1 MKNFLIL
8 GFISLFVSL
17 LFNSAEA
24 VEPATTQVSK
34 LCEVQAGGYDLDQY
48 SSGVQQYEQAIS
60 CNLSVADASSEGNA
74 SAGFGPGIPQI
85 GLVKANAQLDTYNGI
100 AKANFAASVQ
110 YYFEIQQ
117 IKVVPVT
124 PPALLP
130 VLFSARGE
138 GYSQRVGY
146 GFSQSLGVVYISGF
160 YIERFEFEAY
170 VVDEVAYDPIDEEYL
185 EGGFNDTKS
194 LNLSPNYPYSVSMSA
209 SCSLWAGPVGQNA
222 DASVR
227 CSAQVDPF
235 IAFDQSAFDAMMGS
249 QTFSL
254 KDYYKFVFSGNLPS
268 PPSPPSKTMPWI
280 PLLLLE
286 ESLTDND
293 KDGYPYFSGL

>member
-1 MKNFLIL
+1 MKGLQIL
-8 GFISLFVSL
+8 GFISLFGSV

-48 SSGVQQYEQAIS
+48 DSGAQQYEQSIS
-60 CNLSVADASSEGNA
+60 CNVSVADASSGGNP

-85 GLVKANAQLDTYNGI
+85 GIVKANAQLATYNGI
-100 AKANFAASVQ
+100 ARANFAASVQ

-117 IKVVPVT
+117 IKVVPGT

-138 GYSQRVGY
+138 GNSQRVGY
-146 GFSQSLGVVYISGF
+146 GLSQSIGVVYISGF
-160 YIERFEFEAY
+160 YNERFEFEAY
-170 VVDEVAYDPIDEEYL
+170 VVDEIAYDPIDEEYV
-185 EGGFNDTKS
+185 EGGFNGTKF

-209 SCSLWAGPVGQNA
+209 GCSLWAGPVGQNA

-235 IAFDQSAFDAMMGS
+235 IAFDQSAFDAMMDG
-249 QTFSL
+249 QTFAL
-254 KDYYKFVFSGNLPS
+254 NEYYRIVFSENLPLPSS
-268 PPSPPSKTMPWI
+268 PSSSMPWI
-280 PLLLLE
+280 PLLLF
-286 ESLTDND
+286 ND
-293 KDGYPYFSGL
+293 